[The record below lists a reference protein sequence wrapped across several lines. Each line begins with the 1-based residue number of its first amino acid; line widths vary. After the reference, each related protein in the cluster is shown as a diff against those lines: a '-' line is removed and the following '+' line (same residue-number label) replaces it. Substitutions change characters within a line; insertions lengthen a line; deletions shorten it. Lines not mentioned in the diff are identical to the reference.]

1 MFVIVGS
8 LLSKQDF
15 TYSEDEDVENS
26 VVCLPTALHCMAGCM
41 LFFMIIFYALQIAL
55 IEIHL
60 FQTGENSYTL
70 ALLTVLKSVI
80 SRHV

>member
-1 MFVIVGS
+1 M
-8 LLSKQDF
+8 LSKQDF
-15 TYSEDEDVENS
+15 TYQEDEDVENS
-26 VVCLPTALHCMAGCM
+26 VVCLPRALHCMAGCM
-41 LFFMIIFYALQIAL
+41 LFFIIIFYALLTAL

-60 FQTGENSYTL
+60 FQTGESSYML